1 MEWSILLSRVR
12 AAMLVFAFFLSVV
25 ALSTAQSAKNEE
37 LMLTATLTSDKASY
51 SLDDDIRLDVRVT
64 NTGKSPLTV
73 FGALLWGHAGGL
85 VLRVTDTSN
94 KEVPAKALDDD
105 MVVPSTLEDRNS
117 FVVLS
122 PGHYLGRT
130 RVEHLSE
137 LVDKPGT
144 YFIQVQ
150 YISPVPRDFGQGPDF
165 WSREKP
171 PVWSNKIEVHVTG
184 KPKP

>member
-1 MEWSILLSRVR
+1 
-12 AAMLVFAFFLSVV
+12 
-25 ALSTAQSAKNEE
+25 
-37 LMLTATLTSDKASY
+37 
-51 SLDDDIRLDVRVT
+51 
-64 NTGKSPLTV
+64 
-73 FGALLWGHAGGL
+73 

-144 YFIQVQ
+144 YFIQVE

-165 WSREKP
+165 WSRAKP
-171 PVWSNKIEVHVTG
+171 PVWSNKIEVHVSG
-184 KPKP
+184 KAK